1 METRRM
7 GSPSRG
13 AGAHVKS
20 SGRILARSSLFATS
34 AIAAVMTMASGA
46 MADPQAGE
54 KTAAVSSGAPRRDNP
69 VAAAS
74 QLSFKISPQSLKA
87 ALLAFG
93 SQSGLQVTVDA
104 PVPDGLN
111 SRGATGK

>member
-1 METRRM
+1 MLPPEGRRQGRLFPEWMETERM

-13 AGAHVKS
+13 AGAHVIS
-20 SGRILARSSLFATS
+20 SGRILARNSFLATS

-46 MADPQAGE
+46 MADPQAAE

-69 VAAAS
+69 GAAAS

-87 ALLAFG
+87 
-93 SQSGLQVTVDA
+93 
-104 PVPDGLN
+104 
-111 SRGATGK
+111 